1 DDPELT
7 YIFVPQLIGD
17 DTFSGQLEREKGEHT
32 GDYVIT
38 QGSLAL
44 SDNYSIAFETG
55 TFTIVPADYKGIS
68 FGNASFVYDGV
79 EHRLELTG
87 ELPEGVTVSYSIDG
101 KAGNTAVDAGSYEVV
116 ALIDGGDNFDDL
128 ELTATLTIAPLQIN
142 VTAEDKSKTY
152 GMDDPELTY
161 IFVPQL
167 IGDDTFS
174 GQLER
179 EKGENIGAYTI
190 SKGTLSLNGNYAVSF
205 SEGTFTIQDAVYTG
219 IRFDNASFVYDG

>member
-1 DDPELT
+1 
-7 YIFVPQLIGD
+7 
-17 DTFSGQLEREKGEHT
+17 
-32 GDYVIT
+32 
-38 QGSLAL
+38 
-44 SDNYSIAFETG
+44 
-55 TFTIVPADYKGIS
+55 
-68 FGNASFVYDGV
+68 
-79 EHRLELTG
+79 
-87 ELPEGVTVSYSIDG
+87 
-101 KAGNTAVDAGSYEVV
+101 
-116 ALIDGGDNFDDL
+116 
-128 ELTATLTIAPLQIN
+128 PLQIN

-219 IRFDNASFVYDG
+219 IRFDNASFVYDGTEKSLAITGNLPEGSTITYENNSRTDVGDQEVTATITGANYQTLIL

>member
-1 DDPELT
+1 TSIYTSQTYMARSPELSHLHSPPTRRSSELSGQLEREKGENTGDYVITQGSLALTDNYQVNFQPGTLTITPLQINVTAEDKSKTYGTDDPELT

-101 KAGNTAVDAGSYEVV
+101 KAGNTAVDAGSYE
-116 ALIDGGDNFDDL
+116 
-128 ELTATLTIAPLQIN
+128 
-142 VTAEDKSKTY
+142 
-152 GMDDPELTY
+152 
-161 IFVPQL
+161 
-167 IGDDTFS
+167 
-174 GQLER
+174 
-179 EKGENIGAYTI
+179 
-190 SKGTLSLNGNYAVSF
+190 
-205 SEGTFTIQDAVYTG
+205 
-219 IRFDNASFVYDG
+219 